1 MHSLLPYVLTFALG
15 LIIGS
20 FLNVCI
26 YRIPRG
32 LSIILPSSRCPSC
45 NTPIKPWDNIPI
57 VSYILLRGK
66 CRYCKVRISLRYP
79 LVELLNAVLYLM
91 VFLRFGF
98 GLHTAVYFV
107 FSSALIVITFIDIDF
122 QIIPDR
128 ITLPGIP
135 LGLLAGSLLLPDP
148 FLRAAQLGWKG
159 SLIGA
164 LSGFLF
170 YYFVAVAGEKIFKK
184 EAMGGGDIKMMAMVG
199 GFLGWKGIILTTFLG
214 SLFGSVIGIFMII
227 FKGRERGS
235 LIPFGPFLALGAVV
249 SLFFG
254 QEIIIW
260 YLFRG

>member
-1 MHSLLPYVLTFALG
+1 MYVLVFIFGSL
-15 LIIGS
+15 IGS

-32 LSIILPSSRCPSC
+32 LSIVWPSSQCPSC
-45 NTPIKPWDNIPI
+45 SRPIRAWDNIPI
-57 VSYILLRGK
+57 LSFLILGGK
-66 CRYCKVRISLRYP
+66 CRNCKAKIPFRYP
-79 LVELLNAVLYLM
+79 LVETLNAFFF
-91 VFLRFGF
+91 VFLFWRFGPEWDF
-98 GLHTAVYFV
+98 LVYAVFC
-107 FSSALIVITFIDIDF
+107 SALIVITFIDLDF

-148 FLRAAQLGWKG
+148 FLRAEPLGWKG

-170 YYFVAVAGEKIFKK
+170 YYFVAVAGEKVFKK

-227 FKGRERGS
+227 FRGRERGS

-260 YLFRG
+260 YLFSG

>member
-1 MHSLLPYVLTFALG
+1 VLLYVLVFIFGSL
-15 LIIGS
+15 IGS

-32 LSIILPSSRCPSC
+32 LSIVWPSSQCPSC
-45 NTPIKPWDNIPI
+45 SRPIRAWDNIPI
-57 VSYILLRGK
+57 LSFLILGGK
-66 CRYCKVRISLRYP
+66 CRNCKAKIPFRYP
-79 LVELLNAVLYLM
+79 LVETLNALFF
-91 VFLRFGF
+91 VFLFWRFGPEWDF
-98 GLHTAVYFV
+98 LVYAVFC
-107 FSSALIVITFIDIDF
+107 SALIVITFIDLDF

-148 FLRAAQLGWKG
+148 FLRAEPLGWKG

-170 YYFVAVAGEKIFKK
+170 YYFVAVAGEKVFKK

-227 FKGRERGS
+227 FRGRERGS

>member
-1 MHSLLPYVLTFALG
+1 MYVLVFIFGSL
-15 LIIGS
+15 IGS

-32 LSIILPSSRCPSC
+32 LSIVWPSSQCPSC
-45 NTPIKPWDNIPI
+45 SRPIRAWDNIPI
-57 VSYILLRGK
+57 LSFLVLGGK
-66 CRYCKVRISLRYP
+66 CRNCKATIPFRYP
-79 LVELLNAVLYLM
+79 LVETLNAFFF
-91 VFLRFGF
+91 VFLFWRFGPEWDF
-98 GLHTAVYFV
+98 LVYAVFC
-107 FSSALIVITFIDIDF
+107 SALIVITFIDLDF

-148 FLRAAQLGWKG
+148 FLRAEPLGWKG

-170 YYFVAVAGEKIFKK
+170 YYFVAVAGEKVFRK

-227 FKGRERGS
+227 FRGRERGS

-254 QEIIIW
+254 QEIIFW
-260 YLFRG
+260 YLPIR